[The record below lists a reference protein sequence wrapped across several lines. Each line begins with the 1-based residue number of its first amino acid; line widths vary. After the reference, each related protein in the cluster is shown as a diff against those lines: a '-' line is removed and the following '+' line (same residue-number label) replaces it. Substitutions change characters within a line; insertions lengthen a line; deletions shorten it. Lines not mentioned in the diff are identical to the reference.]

1 MIELKIQLDDIDYS
15 GIAELAMPVVK
26 EKLGENGG
34 FFSGLIGNHVPE
46 SALNGAFSGF
56 LKFLSPEQRDDI
68 ALSLINK
75 YEDKIVKLLQ
85 NTASDKGVKITVKSL
100 SANKADK
107 KETL

>member
-34 FFSGLIGNHVPE
+34 FFGGLIGNHVPE
-46 SALNGAFSGF
+46 SALNGAFNGF